1 MAILCD
7 DKYKSYIMAILASA
21 QFSEDGDKVP
31 VTLSDYIYDPTL
43 GKFQNEINKETS
55 NPKTVTVFVFK
66 STAVESNPDT
76 APEKPEGGSWD
87 MDTDILTYPDGWNTT
102 DELDSPVWMSYGVFG
117 VKDGKSQLVQDWI
130 KPIRVTGA
138 DGIDGKDGN
147 GYTYIYSRTKDSDT
161 NPTWIVDWTI
171 DTALSN
177 GWTQS
182 PQGITETLQAEWV
195 AILPDATD
203 EVPNPTWQGPILW
216 SKWGVNGK
224 DGDGVEYIYCQS
236 KGGIPVVSHLEGA
249 NQQEREYVP
258 KGETGTGYSWT
269 DSPSGVTE
277 EIKCEYV
284 AIRKFNHE
292 TQIWGEFE
300 SPKLWAKYGETGP
313 SGKSVWIAYNDSE
326 ETPINKPADGELE
339 LGNDW
344 YFSTDATSESNPQ
357 WWCQKIAQ
365 TAEGG
370 TWGPILKLN
379 GKDGTSISIKGSVD
393 DPDKLCDI
401 TNSEIGDS
409 YLVGENLYVRVDSEA
424 TVNCDGT
431 YWKNVGVIKGPQG
444 TSQYIHIRYAT
455 LECEEQTDGTQL
467 CNYVFT
473 APDGTTPGRYL
484 GSYVSNYQSYDPDTG
499 AGDENIIDPDA
510 YSWYDTKG
518 EPGVPGASSEYYS
531 LSANVSVVTI
541 GDDGKINPTHVIPY
555 LKHVSDT
562 NKTTLLAAV
571 PDGYI
576 LQSAKNIESELD
588 GEPEW
593 VTYTDSDLDNIDG
606 ITVGY
611 NDTSISFK
619 LQRDSNSDGE
629 NEDVDMITIPVV
641 SNLKNPLVLDLTNQ
655 MTSIACDSEGKS
667 LIENVSVSTRFALY
681 YGTEDV
687 TSEATFNVTSD
698 CTTTISENIL
708 TVSNIPD
715 GKDTIEVLLT
725 ASYTTKDI
733 TDTEI
738 TFTREATFIINKLIG
753 AKAVYEIYPSTSV
766 IKKGST
772 TSFTCKLK
780 KTDSSTSEL
789 IDIVNEKWDNNE
801 NLILQYII
809 DNTGQW
815 TTYTTALDVSDCDSS
830 VDLQLLLDNKVI
842 DIESIPVVSDGV
854 DGNTPTAFF
863 QSFVFC
869 RNNSKPDAPTGGSYA
884 DPKPIEDTWEDSV
897 PSGAGVVW
905 MSQYTFD
912 SDTDYSTPVTWS
924 EPVDLSDTTKMETIY
939 SAGFIE
945 GENSAQYKTIPTGF
959 KRSESNPL
967 EIDSE
972 WLVSANAAYWYD
984 EPNQVYQYIEGE
996 QVLSEPIWMAQNIYE
1011 AGAWQGWK
1019 ITKIKGEDGNDGT
1032 SINIVGKVATESEL
1046 PESANFSDTYLVED
1060 TGHLWVWD
1068 GDSWVDCGVFQ
1079 GEPGESVYLH
1089 IKYANEYS
1097 GETPLTSE
1105 SNDCFYVES
1114 LKKYLTLTEGT
1125 VRGEEPGYYIGMF
1138 HDKIEDD
1145 PLHGADRFSKYKWS
1159 KWEGEDGFGY
1169 EYIYQVNASATA
1181 PDVTGLSSEELSDDV
1196 VPDGWTD
1203 GPNDVSENT
1212 PYRWKAYR
1220 QKKAG
1225 LWSKWKGTKSS
1236 EYKHAILDGVYG
1248 VEGYTVVYSDQN
1260 VGIECD
1266 ATGTPVSDTSIVV
1279 NVMAMRGTNFAT
1291 VYGIS
1296 DIEDTDND
1304 GLVYS
1309 TYDPTKQ
1316 ITCTYNS
1323 EEVSCATITITPSEL
1338 SFVGMSHTIHATL
1351 YLDENKTKFVPCS
1364 ITINKVQPGEPAQNP
1379 IYIQSSISQILYEC
1393 GIKPESD
1400 KYYLKSN
1407 KEEIVIRFNLYE
1419 GQTVQ
1424 AFSEKYNVTTEPAE
1438 NVPTLTPELDENTNT
1453 LTVTIPKLED
1463 SALSGYS
1470 DFKIKVSDEY
1480 NDKEV
1485 SSTVSVDFYVQEGII
1500 TKQLVAFTK
1509 TNDDISGW
1517 TPKGQ
1522 TSAETYT
1529 LPNTNYDGSDT
1540 DYIGKTY
1547 EWYSNTNI
1555 EGSEILWKT
1564 EGLAEIRKTST
1575 TETYEVT
1582 WCNPYRLTDNANRE
1596 IIYTP
1601 NRDKQDIPKF
1611 SDYGGEPTET
1621 WFKACNGK
1629 GWYDDTI
1636 YPSDTTIDGVDVSGQ
1651 AFEAMWMATNDRKSG
1666 QDWSDNNWVCNKL
1679 YNENIQYKIVTSLP
1693 SQPAPGST
1701 TFTVNAIKTIDGVED
1716 TSFTDYSLTVTV
1728 GSDTL
1733 TSTNNEYTTTF
1744 EVGEVITIKL
1754 FVNGS
1759 LQEIYTATVTIGP
1772 EGASNYTIEA
1782 IPDTIYVKTDNNSEY
1797 VLEDVVQTITFKVL
1811 KGGVPEDLTKWTISA
1826 EDDQDG
1832 GQLSSITLDGNYSA
1846 KVSTTNITAGI
1857 ETASVTSY
1865 IDLFAKQGD
1874 INLSKRI
1881 NVICNSKGDPGD
1893 DGQNGND
1900 GENAR
1905 YLYID
1910 KPVITVITDEYEQAV
1925 KTATYTSLV
1934 TLFDGSN
1941 PIAINDN
1948 YTYNVQPIGNL
1959 INSSVS
1965 WANLNITVPTEGSNS
1980 GKLVI
1985 SVTYTKDIGMID
1997 PLTTL
2002 NITITESATGIV
2014 TKGTI
2019 SIVYVQQGTR
2029 GEDGSMGET
2038 GPMMYPAGTWKAGNG
2053 VTYKVV
2059 NNTVPYVYYPN
2070 KSGSDYFV
2078 LRVNE
2083 TTINTGVTDSGT
2095 NPLDD
2100 TTNWQPVTQFEAIW
2114 TKVLMANFANI
2125 ASAVFWG
2132 NYMFSEQGVT
2142 KDGNLASLDGTING
2156 VANYATYAESMFDTE
2171 GKLNGT
2177 ITPNIVLDFNTGE
2190 AKFNKLSTPFT
2201 HITYD
2206 NYDFQITADNSYNLS
2221 IQDNLQDYNDV
2232 LETPGSSHDIP
2243 IIYMPD
2249 FNNIFDGTNFKI
2261 IVQPSL
2267 YYQQNRHN
2275 LQWNNSS
2282 TYQNIMQYV
2291 KVICADYRV
2300 QNPDNYQEVTSGVDT
2315 TNYYYNP
2322 NGYASIADNDAIEKL
2337 DETTDIPAQGF
2348 FIVNGMK
2355 TKFLFLLPGSSVQI
2369 TSCKYVLKDGT
2380 NTIYW
2385 YVQNENLAQIPVNI
2399 NIHKYFDK
2407 STSGDVFTWAM
2418 LNNTYGVYGPSKD
2431 TSRNAFGSKE
2441 IRDLLDKYVSSNNV
2455 NFASNPATFKLIL
2468 KKTDNEVKPYTSE
2481 LFNYDVRNYS
2491 LHD

>member
-43 GKFQNEINKETS
+43 GKFQNEINKEIS
-55 NPKTVTVFVFK
+55 NPKTVTVFIFK
-66 STAVESNPDT
+66 STAAESDPNVAPD
-76 APEKPEGGSWD
+76 KPVGGSWD
-87 MDTDILTYPDGWNTT
+87 MDTDILTYPDGWKPS
-102 DELDSPVWMSYGVFG
+102 DELDSPVWMSYGIFG
-117 VKDGKSQLVQDWI
+117 IREGVSTLIQDWSTPI
-130 KPIRVTGA
+130 KASGE
-138 DGIDGKDGN
+138 DGM
-147 GYTYIYSRTKDSDT
+147 GYTFIYKTNTSEDSPSFDV
-161 NPTWIVDWTI
+161 NWTLEQAI
-171 DTALSN
+171 N
-177 GWTQS
+177 EHNWTQS
-182 PQGITETLQAEWV
+182 PTGISSTNITEWTAVKKDGDTAW
-195 AILPDATD
+195 T
-203 EVPNPTWQGPILW
+203 GPVLW

-224 DGDGVEYIYCQS
+224 DGDGVEYIYCLSETEAAPSINDASDLTSEELATLKQE
-236 KGGIPVVSHLEGA
+236 KEYIPTGSTGSVKTINKET
-249 NQQEREYVP
+249 EETEYY
-258 KGETGTGYSWT
+258 KWT

-326 ETPINKPADGELE
+326 EKPVNKPLDGTMDLE
-339 LGNDW
+339 NGW
-344 YFSTDATSESNPQ
+344 YFSTDAKSDSNPY
-357 WWCQKIAQ
+357 WWCQKISQ
-365 TAEGG
+365 TADGG
-370 TWGPILKLN
+370 VWGPILKLN
-379 GKDGTSISIKGSVD
+379 GKDGTSISIKGSVNSEGE
-393 DPDKLCDI
+393 LCSI

-409 YLVGENLYVRVDSEA
+409 YLIGENLYVRVDSEA

-455 LECEEQTDGTQL
+455 LECEEQTDGTQI

-499 AGDENIIDPDA
+499 AGDKNITDPDA

-562 NKTTLLAAV
+562 NETTLLTAV

-593 VTYTDSDLDNIDG
+593 ITYTDSDLDTKDG

-619 LQRDSNSDGE
+619 LLRDSNEDGE

-641 SNLKNPLVLDLTNQ
+641 SNLKNPLVFDLTNQ

-667 LIENVSVSTRFALY
+667 LIADISVSTNFKLF

-687 TSEATFNVTSD
+687 TSGAAITATSN
-698 CTTTISENIL
+698 CTTVISGNTL
-708 TVSNIPD
+708 TVSDLPD
-715 GKDTIEVLLT
+715 GKDTIEVILT
-725 ASYTTKDI
+725 ANYTTKDI

-738 TFTREATFIINKLIG
+738 TFTREATFVINKLIG

-772 TSFTCKLK
+772 TPFTCKLK
-780 KTDSSTSEL
+780 KTNSSTSEL
-789 IDIVNEKWDNNE
+789 IDIVDGKWDNNE
-801 NLILQYII
+801 NIVLQYII
-809 DNTGQW
+809 DGTGQL
-815 TTYTTALDVSDCDSS
+815 TTYASALDVSDCDSS
-830 VDLQLLLDNKVI
+830 VELQLLLDNKVI
-842 DIESIPVVSDGV
+842 DIESIPVVFDGT
-854 DGNTPTAFF
+854 DGNTPTAYF

-869 RNNSKPDAPTGGSYA
+869 RNNSKPDAPTGGSY
-884 DPKPIEDTWEDSV
+884 DNPKPSENTWYDSV

-912 SDTDYSTPVTWS
+912 SDTDYSTSVTWS
-924 EPVDLSDTTKMETIY
+924 DPVDLSDTTKMETIY

-945 GENSAQYKTIPTGF
+945 GENSAQYKTIPAGF
-959 KRSESNPL
+959 KRSTSNPL
-967 EIDSE
+967 EIDSA
-972 WLVSANAAYWYD
+972 WLSEANNAYWYD
-984 EPNQVYQYIEGE
+984 EPNQVYQYIDGV
-996 QVLSEPIWMAQNIYE
+996 QSLAEPIWMAQNTYE
-1011 AGAWQGWK
+1011 AGSWQGWK

-1032 SINIVGKVATESEL
+1032 SINIVGKVTTESEL

-1068 GDSWVDCGVFQ
+1068 GDSWIDCGVFQ

-1089 IKYANEYS
+1089 IKYANES
-1097 GETPLTSE
+1097 TTTSTSE

-1125 VRGEEPGYYIGMF
+1125 VRGEEPGYYIGIF
-1138 HDKIEDD
+1138 HDKVEDD
-1145 PLHGADRFSKYKWS
+1145 PLHGDARFSYYKWS

-1169 EYIYQVNASATA
+1169 EYIYQVNANTTA
-1181 PDVTGLSSEELSDDV
+1181 PDVTGLELDQTDDF
-1196 VPDGWTD
+1196 VPTGWTD
-1203 GPNDVSENT
+1203 GPNDVSENN

-1225 LWSKWKGTKSS
+1225 KWSEWKGTASS
-1236 EYKHAILDGVYG
+1236 SYKKAILDGVYG
-1248 VEGYTVVYSDQN
+1248 VEGYNVVYSDQN

-1266 ATGTPVSDTSIVV
+1266 FNGNPVSSDYIVV

-1296 DIEDTDND
+1296 DNDDTTDD
-1304 GLVYS
+1304 GLTFS
-1309 TYDPTKQ
+1309 DSAE
-1316 ITCTYNS
+1316 TCTYNGK
-1323 EEVSCATITITPSEL
+1323 EVSCATITIDPKQ
-1338 SFVGMSHTIHATL
+1338 VGASTNVHATL

-1379 IYIQSSISQILYEC
+1379 VYIQSNKSQILYEC
-1393 GIKPESD
+1393 GIKPESGER
-1400 KYYLKSN
+1400 YLKSP
-1407 KEEIVIRFNLYE
+1407 KDEITLTFSLYE
-1419 GQTVQ
+1419 GQNQKPFSTKDTTLLVELESL
-1424 AFSEKYNVTTEPAE
+1424 SEKEIPNVTSSLS
-1438 NVPTLTPELDENTNT
+1438 NDT
-1453 LTVTIPKLED
+1453 LTVTIPKLVDENLA
-1463 SALSGYS
+1463 SYG
-1470 DFKIKVSDEY
+1470 DFKIIVSDTY
-1480 NDKEV
+1480 NGKDVSNEV
-1485 SSTVSVDFYVQEGII
+1485 RVDFYVQEGVI

-1517 TPKGQ
+1517 ALKGQ
-1522 TSAETYT
+1522 TSAGTYT
-1529 LPNTNYDGSDT
+1529 LPNIEYDGSDT
-1540 DYIGKTY
+1540 AYIGNEY
-1547 EWYSNTNI
+1547 IWYSNTNI
-1555 EGSEILWKT
+1555 EGSETLWKT

-1601 NRDKQDIPKF
+1601 NRDKKDIPSF
-1611 SDYGGEPTET
+1611 DGDGPTET
-1621 WFKACNGK
+1621 WFEACNTA
-1629 GWYDDTI
+1629 GWYDDI
-1636 YPSDTTIDGVDVSGQ
+1636 VYPDNTTIDDVDVSGKS
-1651 AFEAMWMATNDRKSG
+1651 FEAMWMATNDKKSG
-1666 QDWSDNNWVCNKL
+1666 QDWSYDNWVFNKL
-1679 YNENIQYKIVTSLP
+1679 YNENIQYKIITSLP
-1693 SQPAPGST
+1693 SQPAPGDIS
-1701 TFTVNAIKTIDGVED
+1701 FTVEAVKTIDGVED
-1716 TSFTDYSLTVTV
+1716 ASFTSDNYTIEVTIGSSPLTASGITY
-1728 GSDTL
+1728 
-1733 TSTNNEYTTTF
+1733 ETTCI
-1744 EVGEVITIKL
+1744 EGQVITIKL

-1759 LQEIYTATVTIGP
+1759 LQEIYTATVTIGEQGP
-1772 EGASNYTIEA
+1772 EGAPNYSIEA
-1782 IPDTIYVKTDNNSEY
+1782 TPDTIYVNVDNDSTYTLEAVSE
-1797 VLEDVVQTITFKVL
+1797 TITIKVL
-1811 KGGVPEDLTKWTISA
+1811 KGGV
-1826 EDDQDG
+1826 DDSSNWDIIAKTDSG
-1832 GQLSSITLDGNYSA
+1832 EQLSDSGTVQLSIKQGTTSA
-1846 KVSTTNITAGI
+1846 NWIH
-1857 ETASVTSY
+1857 Y
-1865 IDLFAKQGD
+1865 IDVTA
-1874 INLSKRI
+1874 NYYPMSLSKRI
-1881 NVICNSKGDPGD
+1881 NIVYNSKGDPGD
-1893 DGQNGND
+1893 DGND

-1910 KPVITVITDEYEQAV
+1910 KPVITVITNEYEEAV

-1941 PIAINDN
+1941 PIEMTDSA
-1948 YTYNVQPIGNL
+1948 YTCDVQPIGAL
-1959 INSSVS
+1959 SDSSVS
-1965 WANLNITVPTEGSNS
+1965 WASYRKALSNS
-1980 GKLVI
+1980 ESNKGKLII
-1985 SVTYTKDIGMID
+1985 SVTYTKGIGMTD

-2029 GEDGSMGET
+2029 GEDGPMGET

-2053 VTYKVV
+2053 VTYKVI
-2059 NNTVPYVYYPN
+2059 NNTVPYVYYPDG
-2070 KSGSDYFV
+2070 KTQDTDPDYFV

-2095 NPLDD
+2095 NPRSD
-2100 TTNWQPVTQFEAIW
+2100 TTNWQPVSQFEAVW

-2142 KDGNLASLDGTING
+2142 EDGTQDTLQG
-2156 VANYATYAESMFDTE
+2156 DNYSTYAELMFDT
-2171 GKLNGT
+2171 NGNLT
-2177 ITPNIVLDFNTGE
+2177 GILKPNIILDFKKGD

-2201 HITYD
+2201 QISYD
-2206 NYDFQITADNSYNLS
+2206 CYDFQVSEDNSYNLS
-2221 IQDNLQDYNDV
+2221 IQDNLQTY
-2232 LETPGSSHDIP
+2232 TIITTAPGISYDIP
-2243 IIYMPD
+2243 IIYMPE
-2249 FNNIFDGTNFKI
+2249 FNDVFDGTNFKI
-2261 IVQPSL
+2261 VVQPSF
-2267 YYQQNRHN
+2267 YYQQNQHSFE
-2275 LQWNNSS
+2275 WDNSS
-2282 TYQNIMQYV
+2282 TYKNVMQYV
-2291 KVICADYRV
+2291 KVICADPRI
-2300 QNPDNYQEVTSGVDT
+2300 QNPNNYHEIETSEGV

-2322 NGYASIADNDAIEKL
+2322 NGYDSIEDNDVIEKL
-2337 DETTDIPAQGF
+2337 SADETVPAQGF
-2348 FIVNGMK
+2348 FIINGMK
-2355 TKFLFLLPGSSVQI
+2355 TKFLFLLPGSTVQL

-2380 NTIYW
+2380 SVVYW
-2385 YVQNENLAQIPVNI
+2385 YVQNENLAQIPVKI
-2399 NIHKYFDK
+2399 QIYQDFDE
-2407 STSGDVFTWAM
+2407 TNSGETYLWAM
-2418 LNNTYGVYGPSKD
+2418 LNNHYGVYGYHSN
-2431 TSRNAFGSKE
+2431 TSRNAFGSKQL
-2441 IRDLLDKYVSSNNV
+2441 RDLLNTYMSSNNV
-2455 NFASNPATFKLIL
+2455 SFMSNPANFRLML
-2468 KKTDNEVKPYTSE
+2468 KKTLDDETQQYYYTSE
-2481 LFNYDVRNYS
+2481 LFNTDIRDYS
-2491 LHD
+2491 INS